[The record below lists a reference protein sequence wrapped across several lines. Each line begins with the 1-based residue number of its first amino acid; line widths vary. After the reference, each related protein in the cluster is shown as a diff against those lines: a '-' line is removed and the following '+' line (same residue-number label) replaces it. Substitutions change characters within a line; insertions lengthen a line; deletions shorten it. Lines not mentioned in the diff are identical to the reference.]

1 MANPSLNPAS
11 HYGSGRVL
19 WIDYLRSFITVLVVA
34 HHSTLAYTTFARLNP
49 TVYILSTHPIIDT
62 KRWIGLDI
70 FENFNDVF
78 FMALMFLIGGIFV
91 MKGLQK
97 KGSALF
103 VRDRFYRLFLPF
115 IIAVSSFMLLAYYPA
130 YLNEHPEG
138 GIKKFLIDFFFVE
151 GWPPGPP
158 WFIWVLFLFNL
169 ILALFSKKAIP
180 FIQRADHKLQ
190 TLKDSPL
197 RVALAFYTLVFVLY
211 VPASWLFGS
220 YTWKSFGPFAFQES
234 RLLLYFGF
242 FIMGTILGATN
253 IGQGIF
259 SKDSGFMKKW
269 PVWVGACILFY
280 LMLIGLEKLG
290 REGFGEKLGEW
301 PSKIIYGIVYA
312 GSTCFSSL
320 AFLVIF
326 RKFVGQSGRL
336 WDSLCEN
343 AYCIY
348 LVHYIFVIWS
358 QYELLNVDLPAVIK
372 FFITFIISLFMSWV
386 ISMLLRKI
394 PLVKKYV

>member
-1 MANPSLNPAS
+1 
-11 HYGSGRVL
+11 
-19 WIDYLRSFITVLVVA
+19 
-34 HHSTLAYTTFARLNP
+34 
-49 TVYILSTHPIIDT
+49 
-62 KRWIGLDI
+62 
-70 FENFNDVF
+70 
-78 FMALMFLIGGIFV
+78 
-91 MKGLQK
+91 
-97 KGSALF
+97 
-103 VRDRFYRLFLPF
+103 
-115 IIAVSSFMLLAYYPA
+115 MLLAYYPA
-130 YLNEHPEG
+130 YLNGHPEG
-138 GIKKFLIDFFFVE
+138 GIKNFLIDFFFVE

-169 ILALFSKKAIP
+169 ILALFSKTAIP

-197 RVALAFYTLVFVLY
+197 RVALVFYTLVLVLY

-242 FIMGTILGATN
+242 FIMGTIQGATN

-269 PVWVGACILFY
+269 PFWVGACILFY

-372 FFITFIISLFMSWV
+372 FFITFIISLFMSWG